1 MRAYA
6 PRCESINS
14 LFKRSLRGQGLQ
26 GVWYN
31 GCMDAEIALT
41 PARRPR
47 FRRASEPPAFRLT
60 DDDIVIVRQLARYRF
75 LRSTHIAALIG
86 RSLDRTND
94 RLSRLFH
101 AGYLDRPRA
110 QLDYYPTTGSAP
122 IAYAL
127 ADRGARLLTERYG
140 VDFANVEWSRKNRKA
155 GRPFIEHQLETID
168 FCVSLQSAATA
179 RADVQ
184 LVHHDE
190 IVAGFPKK
198 QRSARNPL
206 ALRVRL
212 MHDGVAHDVGVVP
225 DLVFGLRFPDG
236 SPRCF
241 MVEIDRGT
249 MPISRADISQTSFE
263 RKMRAYLTAH
273 AAKQHERQLGWKT
286 FRVLTVTTDQNRMRS
301 MMEALCK
308 LRIPR
313 SPGASLFFFAT
324 RGELRESD
332 PLTHLWRDGTGRE
345 TRLV

>member
-1 MRAYA
+1 MVQWADGEFA
-6 PRCESINS
+6 VS
-14 LFKRSLRGQGLQ
+14 
-26 GVWYN
+26 
-31 GCMDAEIALT
+31 A

-110 QLDYYPTTGSAP
+110 QLDYYPTAGSAP

-140 VDFANVEWSRKNRKA
+140 VDFANVEWSRKNREA

-168 FCVSLQSAATA
+168 FYVSLQSAAAT
-179 RADVQ
+179 REDVQ
-184 LVHHDE
+184 LIHHDE
-190 IVAGFPKK
+190 IIAAFPER
-198 QRSARNPL
+198 QRNARNPL

-212 MHDGVAHDVGVVP
+212 AHDGVMHDVGVVP

-236 SPRCF
+236 SRRCF

-249 MPISRADISQTSFE
+249 MPISRADITQTSFE

-273 AAKQHERQLGWKT
+273 AGKLHERQLGWKT

-301 MMEALCK
+301 MMDV
-308 LRIPR
+308 LRQMR
-313 SPGASLFFFAT
+313 VAHSPGASLFFFAT
-324 RGELRESD
+324 RAGLRATH
-332 PLTHLWRDGTGRE
+332 PLALAWRDGNGRDAS
-345 TRLV
+345 LI

>member
-1 MRAYA
+1 M
-6 PRCESINS
+6 
-14 LFKRSLRGQGLQ
+14 RGQGLQ
-26 GVWYN
+26 AVWYN
-31 GCMDAEIALT
+31 WGMDASTVST
-41 PARRPR
+41 PVRRPR

-60 DDDIVIVRQLARYRF
+60 DDDIDIVRQLARYRF

-110 QLDYYPTTGSAP
+110 QLDYYPTAGSAP

-127 ADRGARLLTERYG
+127 ADRGARLLIERYG
-140 VDFANVEWSRKNRKA
+140 VDFANVEWSRKNREA

-168 FCVSLQSAATA
+168 FYVSPPMGRGRTA
-179 RADVQ
+179 ETCDSFT
-184 LVHHDE
+184 HDE
-190 IVAGFPKK
+190 IIAAFPEQ
-198 QRSARNPL
+198 QRNARNPL

-212 MHDGVAHDVGVVP
+212 AHDGVTHDVGVVP

-236 SPRCF
+236 SRRCF

-273 AAKQHERQLGWKT
+273 AAKQHERQFGWKT

-301 MMEALCK
+301 MMEALCSSAFRTAPA
-308 LRIPR
+308 LRCFS
-313 SPGASLFFFAT
+313 SPPAAS
-324 RGELRESD
+324 
-332 PLTHLWRDGTGRE
+332 
-345 TRLV
+345 